1 MIEIGILKNFD
12 SSTYKASV
20 QLAGSLTTYFD
31 DISVAK
37 NIQEDAMVA
46 GNYVIVAMPG
56 GNPKDAC
63 VIAAWP
69 SGGAPVASDPPVD
82 QKQVLNIYYKPSTEM
97 LVVQYKG

>member
-12 SSTYKASV
+12 SETYKAGV

-31 DISVAK
+31 DVSVAR
-37 NIQEDAMVA
+37 NIPSLALVV
-46 GNYVIVAMPG
+46 GNYVILAIPG
-56 GNPKDAC
+56 GNPRDAC

-69 SGGAPVASDPPVD
+69 SGASPVASDPPVD
-82 QKQVLNIYYKPSTEM
+82 QKQVLNIFYKPSTER

>member
-12 SSTYKASV
+12 SETYKAGV

-31 DISVAK
+31 DVSVAR
-37 NIQEDAMVA
+37 NIPSLALVV
-46 GNYVIVAMPG
+46 GNYVIVAIPG
-56 GNPKDAC
+56 GNPRDAC

-69 SGGAPVASDPPVD
+69 SGGSPVSSDPPVD
-82 QKQVLNIYYKPSTEM
+82 QKPVLNIFYKPSTER